1 MVEQQPSKLNT
12 RVRFPSPAPIL
23 SMPCRC
29 RQFSF
34 RRTRLR
40 LCRQEFP
47 SYKYQD
53 YRAHHAARLL
63 HSPTAQAWLTRHS
76 CPFPV
81 NVKRRNPPR
90 PGSTLVRIFRHEKIS
105 DVISNARSDDDRHR
119 GFQQTQLCPRWRRQH
134 HELAGL
140 SAAASG
146 IQAAIVTARSA
157 TVLRPSAQGATS
169 ASALTELAR
178 PCGRMGPSMDRR

>member
-1 MVEQQPSKLNT
+1 MIALEIEQRLWSFGSWQGLQSRATNGNQSRANKLIIST
-12 RVRFPSPAPIL
+12 FTGRARSFPSPAPIL

-53 YRAHHAARLL
+53 YKAHRAPRLL
-63 HSPTAQAWLTRHS
+63 HSPTAHAWLTRHS
-76 CPFPV
+76 CTISNEKV
-81 NVKRRNPPR
+81 TVKRRNPPR

-119 GFQQTQLCPRWRRQH
+119 GFQ
-134 HELAGL
+134 
-140 SAAASG
+140 
-146 IQAAIVTARSA
+146 
-157 TVLRPSAQGATS
+157 
-169 ASALTELAR
+169 
-178 PCGRMGPSMDRR
+178 